1 MLPNIEQVENK
12 RWKLR
17 DPRALLTAIALM
29 TTGVIVAQMVAQY
42 VTTTEI
48 DQGFIRSRLW
58 WELVL
63 NLQLL
68 SIGMIWFSYSDRI
81 SDSSGPV
88 RRVHIINCG
97 FVSLSAIM
105 PTTLGVIS
113 AGSGWFQIRPGQ
125 DVFIGFFL
133 FGVLFWF
140 IGLLLQSLL
149 IHYKGKAKKQR
160 LQRRGIGFFTPS
172 LALGVV
178 ALIDGPGGGTLWLI
192 LTPIMLYLQGALP
205 YFLKAF
211 ALSGRASPA
220 DADT

>member
-1 MLPNIEQVENK
+1 MEQAKNR

-29 TTGVIVAQMVAQY
+29 ITGVIVAQMVEQY

-48 DQGFIRSRLW
+48 DQGIIRSRLW

-63 NLQLL
+63 NLQILC
-68 SIGMIWFSYSDRI
+68 IGMIWFSYSDRI
-81 SDSSGPV
+81 GDTSGPV
-88 RRVHIINCG
+88 RRLHIINCG
-97 FVSLSAIM
+97 FVSLSAIL
-105 PTTLGVIS
+105 PAFLGVIS
-113 AGSGWFQIRPGQ
+113 ASSGWFEIRPGP
-125 DVFIGFFL
+125 DVFIGLFL
-133 FGVLFWF
+133 FGVSFWL

-149 IHYKGKAKKQR
+149 IHYKNKAKKQR
-160 LQRRGIGFFTPS
+160 LRRRGIGFFAPS
-172 LALGVV
+172 LLLGVT

-211 ALSGRASPA
+211 GLSGRLVSA
-220 DADT
+220 DGSART